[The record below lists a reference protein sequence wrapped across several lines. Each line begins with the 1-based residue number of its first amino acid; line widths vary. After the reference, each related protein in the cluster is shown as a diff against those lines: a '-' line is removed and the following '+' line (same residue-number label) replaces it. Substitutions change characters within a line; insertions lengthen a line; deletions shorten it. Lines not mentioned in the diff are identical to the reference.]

1 MNYGWDEREGAH
13 CFEPSSGC
21 DTNNV
26 DPITEYQHP
35 LGISVTGG
43 YVYRGTDIPS
53 LVGNYIFGDFGSGL
67 IWSVP
72 ATSGIGT
79 AFTDVLDSGLGISTF
94 AEDNSGE
101 LYVLDYFSGEI
112 YQFVLQ

>member
-1 MNYGWDEREGAH
+1 M
-13 CFEPSSGC
+13 
-21 DTNNV
+21 
-26 DPITEYQHP
+26 
-35 LGISVTGG
+35 
-43 YVYRGTDIPS
+43 
-53 LVGNYIFGDFGSGL
+53 

-79 AFTDVLDSGLGISTF
+79 AFTDVMDSALSISTF

-112 YQFVLQ
+112 YQFVLL